1 MPNSSVF
8 ELLITGAD
16 EARRYV
22 AYVPD
27 GRGGRAAE
35 QTFEW
40 SVDSTALALELGQLA
55 RNVTQGAPPA
65 DDLHVR
71 FGQRL
76 YQTVFSGTVGELWR
90 QRRQAARREPLR
102 LALRLDPAK
111 AGPLRNLPWEYL
123 HDGEGFLALDLRTPL
138 TRLA

>member
-27 GRGGRAAE
+27 GNGGRAAE

-40 SVDSTALALELGQLA
+40 RVDSTALALELGQLA
-55 RNVTQGAPPA
+55 RRT
-65 DDLHVR
+65 
-71 FGQRL
+71 
-76 YQTVFSGTVGELWR
+76 
-90 QRRQAARREPLR
+90 PLR
-102 LALRLDPAK
+102 LALRLDPGK